1 MDIARDGFN
10 VFKNILF
17 ICKNSSYIQLHDLPK
32 SFLSFLLFHWQ
43 NKLLYKE
50 IDIDVQKEL
59 SFYWNNKTEIEA
71 HSISARYI
79 AGLLSLI
86 LRTNNIQGDIIEL
99 GTYKGGSAIMMARL
113 LKRIDS
119 TKKIYACDTF
129 AGHPYNDQSPF
140 KKGKGEFSDTNVHY
154 VKNKFRKLGVEE
166 SIVTIEGLFE
176 ETLSREL
183 SDKRFSFAFIDC
195 DLYESTKCAFTFLI
209 PRMEHNSIIAMHDY
223 SDYTEWGLNRAVN
236 EQCQKSNFKVNLH
249 PIPHI
254 TIKKLAI
261 S

>member
-1 MDIARDGFN
+1 MDIASAVFN
-10 VFKNILF
+10 FFKHILF
-17 ICKNSSYIQLHDLPK
+17 ICKNSAYIQLHDLSK
-32 SFLSFLLFHWQ
+32 SFLSFLLYHWQ

-59 SFYWNNKTEIEA
+59 SFYWNNKTEIEELLG
-71 HSISARYI
+71 ARYI

-99 GTYKGGSAIMMARL
+99 GTYKGGSTIMMARL

-129 AGHPYNDQSPF
+129 TGHPYNDQFPF
-140 KKGKGEFSDTNVHY
+140 KKVKGEYSDTNVHY

-166 SIVTIEGLFE
+166 FIVTIEGLFE

-183 SDKRFSFAFIDC
+183 SDKRFSYAFVDC

-223 SDYTEWGLNRAVN
+223 TGHSEWGLIRAVN
-236 EQCQKSNFKVNLH
+236 EQCQESNFKVNLH

-254 TIKKLAI
+254 TIKSAR
-261 S
+261 